1 MMSEVL
7 DYMDCLSSFPGPF
20 CLPWKMLSM
29 ALFLELLCVTFYQS
43 FSLWNLFWQFNGQ
56 SKSVSDS
63 KSDVFLFNNAT
74 RQNLGTF
81 CREDRILV

>member
-29 ALFLELLCVTFYQS
+29 ALSWSCCVSHFTNPFHFGICFGNLMAKARAYQIPS
-43 FSLWNLFWQFNGQ
+43 RMFFCSTMQLDKIWAL
-56 SKSVSDS
+56 SVV
-63 KSDVFLFNNAT
+63 KIEF
-74 RQNLGTF
+74 
-81 CREDRILV
+81 